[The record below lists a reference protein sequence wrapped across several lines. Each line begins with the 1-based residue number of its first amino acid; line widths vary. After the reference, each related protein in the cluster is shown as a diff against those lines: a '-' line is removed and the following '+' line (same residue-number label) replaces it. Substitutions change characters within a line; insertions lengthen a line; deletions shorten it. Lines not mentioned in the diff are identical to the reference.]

1 MKTLLRLAFL
11 LCCVQV
17 FQAQNNSDYRIISSN
32 LGVAGSSQTI
42 ETSRGTYKVSQSI
55 GQSSIIGTYKSNGYY
70 LRQGYQ
76 QPLTGATNINNLS
89 TTEISAK
96 VYPNPFS
103 RQLNIVFTE
112 RIQSDISVLIFDIN
126 GRLIYNQNFE
136 PRQDVEIQIENISKG
151 TYFLKVA
158 SKRKRFNTK
167 LIKI

>member
-76 QPLTGATNINNLS
+76 QPLNIHQSRDYSSLL
-89 TTEISAK
+89 SAK
-96 VYPNPFS
+96 VFPNPFS